1 MSLDEIQRNV
11 PIKPQQLFFH
21 SELLK
26 PEIELFKDQFER
38 NERFKEFDGLI
49 KANHRIYE
57 ALETKIA
64 VDKKSTKNKFLI
76 LNEQIRSITERIIAM
91 SSPQFTKEEIAG
103 YDFSDIINFSKY
115 AELKQKE
122 LEKKRIENDR
132 GPIFTIIEEEK
143 E

>member
-49 KANHRIYE
+49 KANHR
-57 ALETKIA
+57 
-64 VDKKSTKNKFLI
+64 VNKF
-76 LNEQIRSITERIIAM
+76 
-91 SSPQFTKEEIAG
+91 F
-103 YDFSDIINFSKY
+103 
-115 AELKQKE
+115 ELKKVLKTDLRSFRDKNCCGQKIN
-122 LEKKRIENDR
+122 KK
-132 GPIFTIIEEEK
+132 
-143 E
+143 